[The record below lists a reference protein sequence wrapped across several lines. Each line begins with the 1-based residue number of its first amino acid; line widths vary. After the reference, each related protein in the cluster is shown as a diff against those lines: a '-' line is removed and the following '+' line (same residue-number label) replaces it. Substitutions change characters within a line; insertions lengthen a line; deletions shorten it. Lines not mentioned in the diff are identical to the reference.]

1 MNSTI
6 TLHPQAYDLMFQNYR
21 VLNRIFRDVLGQLEI
36 NYISIALLS
45 SQNELLFLSS
55 KPSIEHNLIENQLW
69 QFDRCFRMEFFIQN
83 MSQSWEALYCDEYRE
98 TLRHYKQKIPKL
110 CMGIAMSSLFEEY
123 RVVYSFATQS
133 GDEQIQNNLMEHA
146 NVLQKLGQFCL
157 QRIVQSIQLPNRPNF
172 LSERKPVLTL
182 VINNEVQYAK
192 NT

>member
-6 TLHPQAYDLMFQNYR
+6 TLHPQACDLMFQNYR
-21 VLNRIFRDVLGQLEI
+21 VLSRIFRDVLGQLEI

-55 KPSIEHNLIENQLW
+55 RPSIEHNLIEKQLW
-69 QFDRCFRMEFFIQN
+69 QFDKCFRMEFFIQN
-83 MSQSWEALYCDEYRE
+83 TSQPWEALYCDEYRE
-98 TLRHYKQKIPKL
+98 TLRHFKQKVPKL
-110 CMGIAMSSLFEEY
+110 SMGVAMPSLFEEY

-133 GDEQIQNNLMEHA
+133 ADAKIQNKLMDQA
-146 NVLQKLGQFCL
+146 NILQKLGQFCL
-157 QRIVQSIQLPNRPNF
+157 QRIVKSIQLPNRPNF